1 MRMVRW
7 QIPVGVCV
15 LALSMGAALVQ
26 AEENA
31 QQVIDKLKSKAESA
45 QSASADM
52 QMTTTMMGQNITM
65 KGTMLFQAPKKNR
78 MEIDMS
84 LGNMKMQQTI
94 VSDGK
99 TVWTYQPTMKMVS
112 KIDLEKVIA
121 ATGVD
126 KAGQQASS
134 DITSPFGAFKPDTV
148 KLLGAEELGGVKTE
162 VFEGM
167 PQTAELP
174 NMPFKFSKMKIW
186 VGADDGLLR
195 KMVWFDENA
204 KEMMSQTYDNIQ
216 TGIDIPASKFEFT
229 PPVGVQVMD
238 MTEGTINMIKSMKKT
253 EK

>member
-15 LALSMGAALVQ
+15 LTLSLGAALLQ
-26 AEENA
+26 AEESV
-31 QQVIDKLKSKAESA
+31 QQVIDKLKGKAESA
-45 QSASADM
+45 QSASADL
-52 QMTTTMMGQNITM
+52 QMTMTMMGQNITM
-65 KGTMLFQAPKKNR
+65 RGKMLFQAPKKNR
-78 MEIDMS
+78 MEIDMD
-84 LGNMKMQQTI
+84 LGNMKMQQTV

-99 TVWTYQPTMKMVS
+99 TVWTYQPMIKMVS

-134 DITSPFGAFKPDTV
+134 DITKPFGSLKPDTV
-148 KLLGAEELGGVKTE
+148 KLLGTEELDGVKAV

-167 PQTAELP
+167 PQTGELP

-186 VGADDGLLR
+186 VRADDGLLH
-195 KMVWFDENA
+195 KMVWFDENG
-204 KEMMSQTYDNIQ
+204 KEIMSQTCVNIQ

-229 PPVGVQVMD
+229 PPEGVQVMD
-238 MTEGTINMIKSMKKT
+238 MTEGTINVIKSMKMTDK
-253 EK
+253 